1 MVEEHYR
8 TILLV
13 FQRITTTTLQL
24 LQSSK
29 CVKGYTAIYQLR
41 DNIII
46 YVNVLCDNQLDALVT
61 LFEFEEFVWRLVGLW

>member
-1 MVEEHYR
+1 MVDEHYR

-29 CVKGYTAIYQLR
+29 CVKGYIAT

-46 YVNVLCDNQLDALVT
+46 YVNVFCDNRLDALVT
-61 LFEFEEFVWRLVGLW
+61 IFEFEEFAWRLVGIW